1 MFQCDLL
8 LRSDFSFDEWINW
21 NVAEESAGLNSQVF
35 CFILADKK
43 LEKVLA
49 MLVLFVWLVI
59 SGEGKCLT
67 INTVK

>member
-1 MFQCDLL
+1 MF
-8 LRSDFSFDEWINW
+8 S
-21 NVAEESAGLNSQVF
+21 
-35 CFILADKK
+35 FILADKK

-59 SGEGKCLT
+59 SGEGKCLA